1 MSQRILDLK
10 VNLNYTVPVIFVI
23 EAVEEHW
30 QKIYELSNDIISSLL
45 GRVNELYF
53 LGNSRSY
60 PIVLPQD
67 FIEQSPAWFN
77 ENKNRVS
84 LLNPVF
90 EEIEKKKFK
99 GMIVVFCSKEPC
111 DLEDWL
117 ESEILERTLFVMLSD
132 EDFPLKYNLN
142 YVEGIKGATYILSK
156 IENPPEQAWIEAKG
170 FVPLCYEIKQ
180 GGKAEVKFQ
189 DGKFLFS
196 IIPEGERLEIHL
208 KVISDDFP
216 VLYLKRRKGQIESNE
231 IKEELPW
238 FKDPTWEEI
247 PEDLKPIVEAGITK
261 SSYKCNQCGEEH
273 SYRVLICPEG
283 GIVLRGIPMNSCVLF
298 TKEKYFPLSE
308 WYALP
313 LRHNQRVITRDGD
326 LYEWRN
332 GNWVYLRKIDIY
344 EKVDDEVW
352 ALFHRI

>member
-1 MSQRILDLK
+1 MSERVLDLK
-10 VNLNYTVPVIFVI
+10 ASLNYTLPVTLIF

-30 QKIYELSNDIISSLL
+30 QKIYELSNSIIESLP
-45 GRVNELYF
+45 GRINELYF

-60 PIVLPQD
+60 PIVLAQD
-67 FIEQSPAWFN
+67 FIEQGPMWFS

-90 EEIEKKKFK
+90 EALEKKNFK
-99 GMIVVFCSKEPC
+99 GIIVVFCSKEPC

-132 EDFPLKYNLN
+132 DEFPIHHTLN
-142 YVEGIKGATYILSK
+142 YVEGIKGVSSILNE

-180 GGKAEVKFQ
+180 GGKAEVRFE
-189 DGKFLFS
+189 DGKFFL
-196 IIPEGERLEIHL
+196 ILTPEGERVEIHL
-208 KVISDDFP
+208 KAISDELP
-216 VLYLKRRKGQIESNE
+216 VLCRKRKKGQVEQYN

-238 FKDPTWEEI
+238 FKDPVWEEI
-247 PEDLKPIVEAGITK
+247 PEDLKPVVEAGITK

-283 GIVLRGIPMNSCVLF
+283 GPVLKGIPMNNCILF
-298 TKEKYFPLSE
+298 TKQKYLALSQ
-308 WYALP
+308 WYASP
-313 LRHNQRVITRDGD
+313 IKHNQMVITRKGD
-326 LYEWRN
+326 LYKRQ
-332 GNWVYLRKIDIY
+332 GNRWIYVKKINTY
-344 EKVDDEVW
+344 EEVDHEIW
-352 ALFHRI
+352 ALYYRV